1 MCVCLAVSLFLKK
14 QFHQPQYTT
23 TTTNACCETP
33 FPNIDWPQR
42 FLMSWLLPLV
52 HYCPIRNSLPPSF
65 PGSHVACHC
74 QTTPVQGP
82 PQYSVSIVPSPLPL
96 VHMYCFV
103 IKTLPD
109 YFARH
114 HHHPCAAHFLTCYV
128 QELSSLGYKP
138 LKSHIPLGFK
148 DLTHMKT
155 LILGLA
161 HLNRTYK

>member
-1 MCVCLAVSLFLKK
+1 VCLAVSLFLKK

-33 FPNIDWPQR
+33 SPNIDWPQISHV
-42 FLMSWLLPLV
+42 LVVASGPLLS
-52 HYCPIRNSLPPSF
+52 HQKFIF

-74 QTTPVQGP
+74 QTTPLQGP

-96 VHMYCFV
+96 VHTYCFV

-114 HHHPCAAHFLTCYV
+114 HHHPCASHFLTC
-128 QELSSLGYKP
+128 
-138 LKSHIPLGFK
+138 
-148 DLTHMKT
+148 
-155 LILGLA
+155 
-161 HLNRTYK
+161 